1 MNIIFLYGFIN
12 IYFNDYNK
20 KKNFFFSSC
29 QQCLMPFADGIYFEN
44 DEGVFCEYDNNVL
57 FGY

>member
-1 MNIIFLYGFIN
+1 MITI
-12 IYFNDYNK
+12 K
-20 KKNFFFSSC
+20 KKFFFSSC